1 MKTSAYLIVGAGD
14 TTTPPKENA
23 AFAAQFIPHAQLDLM
38 PGAVNHEI
46 FTNEC
51 DQLGRDNYPE
61 TCVDAPG
68 VDRAKL
74 HKYIGSVALKFLPR
88 QKNLWATS
96 GSGNLPSA

>member
-23 AFAAQFIPHAQLDLM
+23 AFAPQFIPHAQLDLM

-74 HKYIGSVALKFLPR
+74 HKYIGSVALKFFDT
-88 QKNLWATS
+88 NLGVRRTS
-96 GSGNLPSA
+96 PN

>member
-74 HKYIGSVALKFLPR
+74 HKYIGSVALKFFDT
-88 QKNLWATS
+88 NLDVRRTS
-96 GSGNLPSA
+96 PN